1 MVKFRNKLTNEIV
14 EETLIFYIEKLR
26 SNPNFEEVK
35 EEIKELKKDKKVKE

>member
-14 EETLIFYIEKLR
+14 EEALMFYIEKLR